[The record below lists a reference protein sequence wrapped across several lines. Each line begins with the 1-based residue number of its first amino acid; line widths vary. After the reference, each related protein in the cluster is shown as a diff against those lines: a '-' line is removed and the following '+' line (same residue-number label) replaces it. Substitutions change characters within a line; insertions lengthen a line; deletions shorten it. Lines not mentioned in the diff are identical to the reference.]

1 MVVAKKQEWKT
12 RAKWTMRLEESG
24 AGYMTGADLFNI
36 VQWSLNRAL
45 MEP

>member
-12 RAKWTMRLEESG
+12 RAKRTMSLEESV

-36 VQWSLNRAL
+36 V
-45 MEP
+45 